1 MLPVVA
7 LLNGWVASE
16 RWPLR
21 TLRVQGSLHNV
32 DEQLL
37 RATVLPYAK
46 RGFFAVPLEQAQEAV
61 ARLPWVERAE
71 VRKHWPDVLEVRVVE
86 HRPFARWGNDQLL
99 SEHGRLFPVNGIRV
113 PAKLPTLGGPATR
126 VHDVVALYNESR
138 ALFASTGRDVRAL
151 RLDARGR
158 ITTQQ
163 GDLLQPA
170 VTLPAG
176 TKESD
181 VQIGSDGTISVA
193 NRQVGRIQLMTVR
206 SPQGLQSAGDNLF
219 RATTASG
226 AATALP
232 GGRLTQGAVEAS
244 NVDVADTM
252 TEMMDAQRSYQLA
265 SKAIQMQDQLLQ
277 IANSVKS

>member
-1 MLPVVA
+1 MLEGLYSAAAGMQAQTQRMDTVA
-7 LLNGWVASE
+7 NDLANVNTNGYKRERVAFRDLLYVRDASGN
-16 RWPLR
+16 
-21 TLRVQGSLHNV
+21 VQSGAGAA
-32 DEQLL
+32 
-37 RATVLPYAK
+37 ATTIG
-46 RGFFAVPLEQAQEAV
+46 RGFTQGAVRETGNPLDLAIENGGFLQV
-61 ARLPWVERAE
+61 RRA
-71 VRKHWPDVLEVRVVE
+71 DGTTAL
-86 HRPFARWGNDQLL
+86 
-99 SEHGRLFPVNGIRV
+99 
-113 PAKLPTLGGPATR
+113 TR
-126 VHDVVALYNESR
+126 D
-138 ALFASTGRDVRAL
+138 GAL

-219 RATTASG
+219 RTTAASG